1 MSFFA
6 IILIIILAG
15 YFFIRLIPWLLALK
29 IRSMQRRQQPP
40 ETTGSGRSRKKH
52 IRENTGD
59 YVDYE
64 EIEDR

>member
-1 MSFFA
+1 
-6 IILIIILAG
+6 
-15 YFFIRLIPWLLALK
+15 
-29 IRSMQRRQQPP
+29 MQRRQQPP